1 MARNDNRTNWLI
13 AAALTGWLLYLL
25 APVLTPFVA
34 AGLLA
39 YMGDPLAD
47 RLQRLRFPRTI
58 AVVTVFLLTF
68 LLLGLLILL
77 VVPLIQTQVSALL
90 QALPGIIAQAE
101 GTWLPWARDFLG
113 IDPGSDIGLA
123 AFLSRYSEMAGSWG
137 AKVLL
142 SLGKGGGALVAALLS
157 LFLIPILT
165 FYLLRD
171 WDSIMKRLG
180 ALVPSAQRE
189 TVFKLARDT
198 DDALG
203 AFLRGQILVMFESQA
218 GSWGAKV
225 LLSLGKGGGA
235 LVAALLSLFLIPILT
250 FYLLRDWDSI
260 MKRLGALVPS
270 AQRETV
276 FKLARDTDDALGAF
290 LRGQILVMFALS
302 IIYSTGLTLVGLE
315 FAIAIGVVAGLV
327 SFVPYLGFV
336 FGIGLAGLTVAMEP
350 NPLWMLAGVVATFT
364 IAQMIE
370 GSFLT
375 PKLVGDRIGLHPV
388 IVIFSIVAG
397 GQLFGFFGVLLALPA
412 AAILSVLVRFAY
424 NQYLA
429 EHPETAVE
437 ENPGEPT
444 P

>member
-1 MARNDNRTNWLI
+1 MARSDNRTNWLI

-39 YMGDPLAD
+39 YIGDPFAD
-47 RLQRLRFPRTI
+47 RLQRLRLPRTI
-58 AVVTVFLLTF
+58 AVITVFLLTF

-77 VVPLIQTQVSALL
+77 VVPLIQTQVSALM
-90 QALPGIIAQAE
+90 QALPGIIVKAE
-101 GTWLPWARDFLG
+101 GTWLPWAREFLG
-113 IDPGSDIGLA
+113 IDPGSDIGLG
-123 AFLSRYSEMAGSWG
+123 AFLSRYSDMAGSWG
-137 AKVLL
+137 AKALL
-142 SLGKGGGALVAALLS
+142 SLTKSGGALVAALLS

-189 TVFKLARDT
+189 TIFKLARDT

-203 AFLRGQILVMFESQA
+203 AFLRGQILVM
-218 GSWGAKV
+218 
-225 LLSLGKGGGA
+225 
-235 LVAALLSLFLIPILT
+235 I
-250 FYLLRDWDSI
+250 
-260 MKRLGALVPS
+260 
-270 AQRETV
+270 
-276 FKLARDTDDALGAF
+276 
-290 LRGQILVMFALS
+290 ALS
-302 IIYSTGLTLVGLE
+302 IIYSVGLTLVGLQ

-336 FGIGLAGLTVAMEP
+336 FGIGLAALTVAMEP
-350 NPLWMLAGVVATFT
+350 SPLWMLAGVVATFT

-397 GQLFGFFGVLLALPA
+397 GQLFGFFGILLALPA

-424 NQYLA
+424 NRYLA
-429 EHPETAVE
+429 EHPAAAVE
-437 ENPGEPT
+437 ENSGEPA

>member
-1 MARNDNRTNWLI
+1 MARSDNRTNWLI

-39 YMGDPLAD
+39 YIGDPFAD
-47 RLQRLRFPRTI
+47 RLQRLRLPRTI
-58 AVVTVFLLTF
+58 AVITVFLLTF

-77 VVPLIQTQVSALL
+77 VVPLIQTQVSALM
-90 QALPGIIAQAE
+90 QALPGIIVQAE
-101 GTWLPWARDFLG
+101 GTWLPWAREFLG
-113 IDPGSDIGLA
+113 IDPGSDIGLG
-123 AFLSRYSEMAGSWG
+123 AFLSRYSDMAGSWG

-142 SLGKGGGALVAALLS
+142 SLTKSGGALVAALLS

-189 TVFKLARDT
+189 TIFKLARDT

-203 AFLRGQILVMFESQA
+203 AFLRGQILVM
-218 GSWGAKV
+218 
-225 LLSLGKGGGA
+225 
-235 LVAALLSLFLIPILT
+235 I
-250 FYLLRDWDSI
+250 
-260 MKRLGALVPS
+260 
-270 AQRETV
+270 
-276 FKLARDTDDALGAF
+276 
-290 LRGQILVMFALS
+290 ALS
-302 IIYSTGLTLVGLE
+302 IIYSVGLTLVGLQ

-336 FGIGLAGLTVAMEP
+336 FGIGLAALTVAMEP
-350 NPLWMLAGVVATFT
+350 SPLWMLAGVIATFT

-370 GSFLT
+370 SSFLT

-397 GQLFGFFGVLLALPA
+397 GQLFGFFGILLALPA

-424 NQYLA
+424 NRYLA
-429 EHPETAVE
+429 EHPAAAVE
-437 ENPGEPT
+437 ENSGEPA